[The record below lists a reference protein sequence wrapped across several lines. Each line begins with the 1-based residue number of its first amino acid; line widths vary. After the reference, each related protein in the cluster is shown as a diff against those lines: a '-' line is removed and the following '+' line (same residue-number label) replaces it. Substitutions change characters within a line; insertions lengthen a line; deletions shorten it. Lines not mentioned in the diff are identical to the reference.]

1 MGRQKGMRI
10 AAYLPEAH
18 RETRGRAWFMPA
30 CAEN

>member
-1 MGRQKGMRI
+1 MRI

-18 RETRGRAWFMPA
+18 RETRGHALIPRA